1 MGLEEMD
8 ELFGITEVLDLM
20 GRLNDND
27 DDDDNCGYYSNKKV
41 KTGTRFAN
49 VKRVSTVT
57 DTPSNVTTAVEM
69 SSVAGTSMKRVHDS
83 MDSGKGSNEV
93 DGSYCYKED
102 VDARDDKL

>member
-27 DDDDNCGYYSNKKV
+27 IDKDNCGYYSNKKV